1 LRSGEVRVFRARE
14 VLRLWL
20 RASASGRRCRGDT
33 DGRLAALKEAMLAV
47 ESAGDVRASC
57 SRALRRV
64 RRRNL
69 RTDRKPPTRRARGHG
84 LI

>member
-47 ESAGDVRASC
+47 ESGSAGKDDGWL
-57 SRALRRV
+57 LRLCRV
-64 RRRNL
+64 
-69 RTDRKPPTRRARGHG
+69 TGQV
-84 LI
+84 